1 VHLLLTTVGFS
12 TKQTEYGRR
21 MEDLQSK
28 AFTVYLQHTLD
39 AASAVASVVH
49 QRKRQLELKTVNAS
63 ALWVRYCKD
72 ARSAC
77 GVFGLTAI
85 DRAESAFHYRLKSD
99 CSFEQIN
106 RSTADNLALK
116 FEKSAICYCK
126 ALGRQLRGDLDCAAL
141 WSYAGLLYDQAD
153 AEKVLIRTNHATRF
167 QLDVLCAFE
176 AYAIEYGLPASNT
189 KRAHHAER
197 TRALRSEISM
207 KYHTALAQFEVVDA
221 LYANSTVSAHNYVD
235 EGETSASD
243 PTEYLIR
250 ALQYTENARECD
262 NPGEEELQALWE
274 VCARHMRAA
283 AADGATMGGNYRAW
297 VRAGEGVADLAQRI
311 APAVR
316 MLNALSIKNSAANLK
331 DVGRRVSD
339 VFHQIQESPWVRGP
353 TGVDAQYFSSEPI
366 KKAIEDIEHILQ
378 TASSGSVHER
388 RDIQR
393 FLAAADKVN
402 VHQSPAHPHIKQ
414 CWHNA
419 AEQMS
424 LAIAATTVTEHKR
437 YQQRSAV
444 QEKLALGPLCT
455 TAEYFIKAEL
465 AVTPN
470 AYHLWR
476 QAAQLLLETTVLLVE
491 SCLLQGTVEDE
502 GDAGFT
508 CDDAVQLQRVRRLVA
523 AATCCEKATS
533 DLTDVVTGALHELRR
548 SELQLRL
555 AVLDWDAPDSVDS
568 LDCTALLDWCAHR
581 PQRAVSTLPPPDWP
595 PLSAEEQQDAQRN
608 ADERL
613 MRAGWLCNTM
623 ARVVKVYTTAGV
635 SGVVAAAGNHVAHS
649 LCAFVRQIVTD
660 TDPLADPLYSTLIDT
675 AVDALEQ
682 GLNQMKRC
690 NETVTDEQLLTLDSA
705 VQLCRCA
712 EYTAFGALYKYI
724 QVSYSDGA
732 DETLQ
737 QGAHAKQAGQW
748 YAAAAQAAGDGQWEL
763 HSAFTEAA
771 KLTSEPHVNAYNDKN
786 ASRAYE
792 KLRPAA
798 IRAGE
803 RFAKA
808 AEALQAGDRE
818 LYEMWLRAAQ
828 ATASEL
834 KGPGWQ
840 GLRALGLLG
849 DPEALAQ
856 AAQAHRGEADA
867 AKRYGHG
874 SRADAA
880 PDSET
885 EEAPSE
891 STESVGQKRKR
902 EGVKDGTC
910 VVM

>member
-1 VHLLLTTVGFS
+1 VHLLLTAAGFS

-28 AFTVYLQHTLD
+28 AFIVYLQHTLD

-63 ALWVRYCKD
+63 DLWVRYCRN
-72 ARSAC
+72 AQSAC

-85 DRAESAFHYRLKSD
+85 DRAESALHYRLKSD
-99 CSFEQIN
+99 CSFEQLD

-116 FEKSAICYCK
+116 FEKSAVCYCK

-153 AEKVLIRTNHATRF
+153 AEKVFIRTSHATRS
-167 QLDVLCAFE
+167 QLDVLCTFE
-176 AYAIEYGLPASNT
+176 GYAIEYELPASNP

-197 TRALRSEISM
+197 IRALRSEISM
-207 KYHTALAQFEVVDA
+207 KYHTVLAQCEVVDA

-235 EGETSASD
+235 EAETSASD

-250 ALQYTENARECD
+250 ALQYTENALECD

-297 VRAGEGVADLAQRI
+297 ESAGEGVADLAQKL

-316 MLNALSIKNSAANLK
+316 MLNTLSTKNSATYLQ
-331 DVGRRVSD
+331 DVGRRLSD
-339 VFHQIQESPWVRGP
+339 VFHQIQESPWVRDP
-353 TGVDAQYFSSEPI
+353 TGAPYFSSDPI
-366 KKAIEDIEHILQ
+366 EKAIEDIEHILQ
-378 TASSGSVHER
+378 TALSGSVQER

-402 VHQSPAHPHIKQ
+402 IHQSPAHPHIKQ
-414 CWHNA
+414 CWLNA

-424 LAIAATTVTEHKR
+424 LAIAATTVTEYRR
-437 YQQRSAV
+437 YQQRGAA

-455 TAEYFIKAEL
+455 SAEYFIKSEL
-465 AVTPN
+465 ALTPK

-508 CDDAVQLQRVRRLVA
+508 SEDAVQLQRVRRLVA
-523 AATCCEKATS
+523 AATCCEQATS
-533 DLTDVVTGALHELRR
+533 DLTDVVAGALHELIRG
-548 SELQLRL
+548 ELQLRL

-568 LDCTALLDWCAHR
+568 LDCTALLNWCAHR
-581 PQRAVSTLPPPDWP
+581 PQRAISTLPPPDWP
-595 PLSAEEQQDAQRN
+595 PMSAEEQQEAQRD

-613 MRAGWLCNTM
+613 TRAGWLCNTM

-635 SGVVAAAGNHVAHS
+635 NGVVGAAVYHEAHS

-690 NETVTDEQLLTLDSA
+690 NETVTDEQLLTMDSA

-732 DETLQ
+732 DEILQ

-748 YAAAAQAAGDGQWEL
+748 YAAAAQAATDGLWEL

-771 KLTSEPHVNAYNDKN
+771 KLTREPHVDAYNDKN

-803 RFAKA
+803 RFARA

-818 LYEMWLRAAQ
+818 LYEMWLQAAR

-856 AAQAHRGEADA
+856 AAQEHRGAADA
-867 AKRYGHG
+867 AERYGHG

-880 PDSET
+880 PDSAT
-885 EEAPSE
+885 EEAQSE
-891 STESVGQKRKR
+891 SAESVGQKRKR
-902 EGVKDGTC
+902 EGVKGGTC
-910 VVM
+910 LVM